1 MPTSAQSAVRASAR
15 LSVDG
20 SDCDREP
27 ARDNVIPRNVHDH
40 GSSPP
45 RALGGYR
52 NTGRV
57 DRHQLA
63 FDDRFRRSAAIADIH
78 SLAVEPFVFA
88 MGSQWSFGAGRGD
101 LEVVG
106 SVDDPGV
113 LQDWTYDAAHALA
126 VFDGDGLSMVDRYPQ
141 RAAARPRLLEGVEV
155 IAHVVERGL
164 EQLFDRRYGPWR
176 HVRGISP
183 ITLPEG
189 LEFPPEHQE
198 RGRVEDR
205 AVGARDN
212 AD

>member
-88 MGSQWSFGAGRGD
+88 MGSQVSFGAGRGD

-106 SVDDPGV
+106 AADDPGV
-113 LQDWTYDAAHALA
+113 LPAWAYHAAHALA
-126 VFDGDGLSMVDRYPQ
+126 AFDGDRPSLPVRYHPSS
-141 RAAARPRLLEGVEV
+141 A
-155 IAHVVERGL
+155 
-164 EQLFDRRYGPWR
+164 
-176 HVRGISP
+176 
-183 ITLPEG
+183 
-189 LEFPPEHQE
+189 
-198 RGRVEDR
+198 
-205 AVGARDN
+205 
-212 AD
+212 